1 MKIIYKNYTIE
12 ANREKSMAGYT
23 LLYYNVFAPD
33 GEEIICNFEDSNETI
48 KEKINQLKDCVDE
61 HITEMNRGIKNLIE
75 LVKQN
80 PDLPIV
86 PMIDS
91 EIVAEDG
98 NMKWLGSWGDAHIDY
113 YLHKDER
120 IYFKNADF
128 DDLVEDLM
136 CDETFENYSDE
147 EAEKKAE
154 EMVKNYEW
162 VKCIRIDIDMP

>member
-1 MKIIYKNYTIE
+1 MN
-12 ANREKSMAGYT
+12 
-23 LLYYNVFAPD
+23 
-33 GEEIICNFEDSNETI
+33 
-48 KEKINQLKDCVDE
+48 EKIE
-61 HITEMNRGIKNLIE
+61 NLLN

-86 PMIDS
+86 PMVDS

-120 IYFKNADF
+120 IYFNDLDF
-128 DDLVEDLM
+128 DGLVEDEM
-136 CDETFENYSDE
+136 CEIYENIDDE
-147 EAEKKAE
+147 EAEKIAMQVVNE
-154 EMVKNYEW
+154 YNW